1 MCHNCLQKS
10 ASFSIEPIFVSPLNR
25 HSSHPILR
33 RYLAAGYALLIIYA
47 SLSPFAGWQE
57 QGLAFSAV
65 LTSPLAQTYSWFD
78 AVSNLLAYFPLGLL
92 LGISLRARLGGIWSV
107 LLATII
113 GLLLSGSMEYLQM
126 YLPNRTSSNMDLMT
140 NGMGT
145 VAGALIAISIVPRA
159 WFGWLTHWH
168 SQLFRRGH
176 DVDFGLALVFLW
188 MFGQSN
194 PSLPMLGNAFIT
206 HLAQQ
211 PFAPLAQDPFNW
223 LESVAVSL
231 NFLMLGGL
239 FLTLL
244 RARRHA
250 VAALLMTLCGIALI
264 KFITAAMLLKSWALL
279 LWLNSEALLGIAIG
293 VIFLTGLGT
302 ISRGKLNL
310 PIATI
315 TGFYLVL
322 TNFILDDVAPSAAM
336 PLYQWRYGHLLNY
349 NGLSDT
355 ISFIFP
361 LLLLIYLLR
370 RAQHPA
376 ESV

>member
-1 MCHNCLQKS
+1 M
-10 ASFSIEPIFVSPLNR
+10 
-25 HSSHPILR
+25 R

-47 SLSPFAGWQE
+47 SLSPFTNWQE

-78 AVSNLLAYFPLGLL
+78 AISNLLAYFPLGLL
-92 LGISLRARLGGIWSV
+92 LGMSLRTRLGGIWSV
-107 LLATII
+107 LIATVL
-113 GLLLSGSMEYLQM
+113 GLFLSGLMEYLQM

-145 VAGALIAISIVPRA
+145 FVGALIAISIVPRA
-159 WFGWLTHWH
+159 WFSWLTYWH

-194 PSLPMLGNAFIT
+194 PSLPMLGNVFIT
-206 HLAQQ
+206 HLVQQ

-223 LESVAVSL
+223 LESIAVSL

-244 RARRHA
+244 RSRRHA
-250 VAALLMTLCGIALI
+250 VVALMMTLCSIALI

-279 LWLNSEALLGIAIG
+279 LWLNGEALLGIAIG
-293 VIFLTGLGT
+293 ILFLMGLGT
-302 ISRGKLNL
+302 ISRTKLNL
-310 PIATI
+310 PVATV
-315 TGFYLVL
+315 TTVYLIL

-355 ISFIFP
+355 ISLIFP
-361 LLLLIYLLR
+361 LLLLFYLWR
-370 RAQHPA
+370 RAQYSA